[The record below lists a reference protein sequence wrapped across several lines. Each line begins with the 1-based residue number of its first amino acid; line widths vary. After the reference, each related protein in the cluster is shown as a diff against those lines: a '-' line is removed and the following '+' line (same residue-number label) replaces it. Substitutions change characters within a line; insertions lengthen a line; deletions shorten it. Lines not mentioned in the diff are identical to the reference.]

1 MSSCT
6 PTFAWIWLPLRFS
19 GSPAGLQSKPPSSA
33 SRSPAGSP
41 ACVLPRVHTHRLV
54 LVLQATGGHIRHG
67 RGRSEIS
74 ELRSPHS
81 TLPRALALRSLPAA
95 TTQVGRTGE
104 GKRRARFRFR
114 VARRKWGGRLSGDV
128 KASLTFGLLGGVGG
142 AASPVTADSA
152 SGHAPTPATSGPQA
166 LGFLPRSAAFG
177 LQDPSHRSDT

>member
-74 ELRSPHS
+74 ELSSPHS

-114 VARRKWGGRLSGDV
+114 VARRKWGGALLRRRKSVAYLRPSGRSGRGRESGDR
-128 KASLTFGLLGGVGG
+128 G
-142 AASPVTADSA
+142 
-152 SGHAPTPATSGPQA
+152 
-166 LGFLPRSAAFG
+166 LGFRPRPHPRDFWATGARLPTS
-177 LQDPSHRSDT
+177 